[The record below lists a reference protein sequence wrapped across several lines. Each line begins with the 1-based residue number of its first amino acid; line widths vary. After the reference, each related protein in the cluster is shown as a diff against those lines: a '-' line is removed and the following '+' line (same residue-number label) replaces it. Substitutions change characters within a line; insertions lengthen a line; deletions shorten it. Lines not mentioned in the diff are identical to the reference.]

1 MTTANPIMETKP
13 ASFTIRQTALWVA
26 IGLCFSVGLVV
37 RLFDLTDLPLDFHPT
52 RQLHSALMARGM
64 YYQDLESAPQWQR
77 EMAVR
82 QWKMEGVIEPPFM
95 EWLAAK
101 TYQLAGAELLWL
113 PRLFSIIFWM
123 AGGIGLLLWARKIG
137 SLEGAVAALAFYLI
151 LPYGVIAS
159 RAFQPDPLMTAL
171 TIWSLWAVSRWSSHP
186 NWENSLLA
194 GVLGGAAIL
203 SKSVAVFFVAP
214 AFAAAVLTTLG
225 FKNALRSG
233 RIWLMAFL
241 VLLPYALYHIYGVYL
256 AGFLQ
261 SQFSQ
266 RFFPAMW
273 FNPGF
278 YLQWSRK
285 INLVTGLPWFLL
297 GVLGSFLYRAR
308 RVRTMLVSLWT
319 GYFLYGIVLPY
330 HISTHDYY
338 HLPLIPLVAVG
349 LAGGVPLV
357 RDHLRGPVW
366 QQKVLLW
373 GLLIFGV
380 GYYAWDAR
388 TTLKRVDYRPEA
400 NYWQEIGAFLGHDS
414 NVIALTQDYGARLE
428 YWGWVTIIN
437 WPWLGDLSFQ
447 GQPTTAENT
456 VIRFEQQAAGRDYFL
471 VTAPEELERQPA
483 LKDLLAAYTVV
494 FREGDAVIYDL
505 KLPLH

>member
-1 MTTANPIMETKP
+1 M
-13 ASFTIRQTALWVA
+13 
-26 IGLCFSVGLVV
+26 
-37 RLFDLTDLPLDFHPT
+37 RLYDLTDLPLDFHPT

-95 EWLAAK
+95 EWLAARA
-101 TYQLAGAELLWL
+101 YRLAGEEFLWL
-113 PRLFSIIFWM
+113 PRLFSIFFWM
-123 AGGIGLLLWARKIG
+123 AGGVGLLLWARKIG
-137 SLEGAVAALAFYLI
+137 SLEGAVAALAFYLV

-171 TIWSLWAVSRWSSHP
+171 VVWSLWAVSRWGAHP
-186 NWENSLLA
+186 SWGNTLLA
-194 GVLGGAAIL
+194 GALGGAAIL

-214 AFAAAVLTTLG
+214 AFAATVLSSLG
-225 FKNALRSG
+225 LKSALRSG
-233 RIWLMAFL
+233 RVWAMALLAF
-241 VLLPYALYHIYGVYL
+241 LPYALYHYYGVYV

-261 SQFSQ
+261 GQFSQ

-273 FNPGF
+273 FDPAF

-285 INLVTGLPWFLL
+285 INQVTGLHWFLL
-297 GVLGSFLYRAR
+297 AILGSFLYRER
-308 RVRTMLVSLWT
+308 RASVMLFSLWV
-319 GYFLYGIVLPY
+319 GYFLYGIALPH

-349 LAGGVPLV
+349 LAGGVQLV
-357 RDHLRGPVW
+357 RDHLQGPAW
-366 QQKVLLW
+366 RRHALLW
-373 GLLIFGV
+373 SLFIFGV

-388 TTLKRVDYRPEA
+388 TILKRADYRPEA
-400 NYWQEIGAFLGHDS
+400 QYWQEIGAFLGRDS
-414 NVIALTQDYGARLE
+414 NVVALTQDYGARLA
-428 YWGWVTIIN
+428 YWGWAMAIN

-447 GQPTTAENT
+447 GQPTMADDL
-456 VIRFEQQAAGRDYFL
+456 IARFEQEAAGRDYFL
-471 VTAPEELERQPA
+471 VTALEELERQPA
-483 LKDLLAAYTVV
+483 LKDLLAAYTII

-505 KLPLH
+505 RLPVQ